1 MSVRAMTIMGLIV
14 TLFGLA
20 GCATGPRVFVNEDP
34 SANFANY
41 KTFGFPERL
50 GTDDRDGYTT
60 LLSQYLKAATT
71 REMQARGYQL
81 SDDPEL
87 LINFGV
93 LTQEKIRST
102 TTPSYG
108 GYYGYRGYGAWGG
121 YDTTI
126 TQYTEG
132 TLTIDLVDARRNQL
146 VWEVTGTGRIR
157 DEVRANLQPAVND
170 AVALLF
176 QRYPYSAPGFSPP
189 PSESTS

>member
-1 MSVRAMTIMGLIV
+1 MIARPAQVLAVVVLLV
-14 TLFGLA
+14 GLA
-20 GCATGPRVFVNEDP
+20 GCATGPKIFVNEDP

-41 KTFGFPERL
+41 RTFGFPERL
-50 GTDDRDGYTT
+50 GTDDRDGYTS

-81 SDDPEL
+81 SDDPDL

-121 YDTTI
+121 YDTTV

-132 TLTIDLVDARRNQL
+132 TLTIDLIDARRNQL
-146 VWEVTGTGRIR
+146 VWEAAGTGRIR

-170 AVALLF
+170 AVTLLF
-176 QRYPYSAPGFSPP
+176 QQYPYNASGFTPPP
-189 PSESTS
+189 PS